1 MMDAGVERVASIASL
16 MARALRGDSRLF
28 RRVLVW
34 GTKEWLDRSTGTF
47 PYGSGEMPI
56 AACEFAPPCSTTS
69 PMTVP
74 VAQSPVSGKIDL
86 LALGAL
92 FLSPV
97 SVNGCAALATCL
109 FPMVGSTWA
118 TALLF
123 IFGAILL

>member
-1 MMDAGVERVASIASL
+1 
-16 MARALRGDSRLF
+16 MARALRGDIRIF
-28 RRVLVW
+28 QRDPVW

-56 AACEFAPPCSTTS
+56 AACELAPPCSTTS

-92 FLSPV
+92 FLSLV
-97 SVNGCAALATCL
+97 SVTGGAALAKSL
-109 FPMVGSTWA
+109 FPMVGSTGTRSEERRVGRECVSTCRSRWWPYP
-118 TALLF
+118 
-123 IFGAILL
+123 

>member
-47 PYGSGEMPI
+47 PDVSGEMPI
-56 AACEFAPPCSTTS
+56 AACELAPPCSTTS

-92 FLSPV
+92 FLSLV
-97 SVNGCAALATCL
+97 SVTG
-109 FPMVGSTWA
+109 
-118 TALLF
+118 
-123 IFGAILL
+123 GAEIGRAHV